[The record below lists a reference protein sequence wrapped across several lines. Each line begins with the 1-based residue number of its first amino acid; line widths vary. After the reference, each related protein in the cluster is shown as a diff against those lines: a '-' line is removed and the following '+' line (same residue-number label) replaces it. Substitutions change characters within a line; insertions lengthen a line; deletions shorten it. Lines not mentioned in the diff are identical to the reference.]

1 MVQSLTALFA
11 MSVFIEGFIEFFI
24 SDPNTVQPWLK
35 YVGLVIGVGICLAYR
50 LDVFA
55 ILGIISP
62 IVSISN
68 YIGCVLTGVIIGRGS
83 NYLNDF
89 IATFK
94 ASTTVSVQAQNVE
107 TTTAT
112 VAQQ

>member
-1 MVQSLTALFA
+1 MIQSLTALFA
-11 MSVFIEGFIEFFI
+11 MSIFIEGFIEFFI
-24 SDPNTVQPWLK
+24 SDPSVKQPWLK
-35 YVGLVIGVGICLAYR
+35 YVGLVIGVGVCLAYR

-55 ILGIISP
+55 ILGIVSP
-62 IVSISN
+62 IASISN

-94 ASTTVSVQAQNVE
+94 ASTTVNVQGQDVK
-107 TTTAT
+107 TTTTT
-112 VAQQ
+112 VAE